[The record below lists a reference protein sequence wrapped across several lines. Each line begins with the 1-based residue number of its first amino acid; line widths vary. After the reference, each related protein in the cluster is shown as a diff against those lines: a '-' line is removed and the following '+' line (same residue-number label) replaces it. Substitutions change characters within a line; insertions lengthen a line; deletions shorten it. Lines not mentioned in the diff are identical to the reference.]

1 MSVALLCKEY
11 KKVAVIFKG
20 SVGGVGG
27 DVGKYT
33 VNTDALNKK

>member
-20 SVGGVGG
+20 SVGGGG